1 MDTSTPK
8 VYGAIAAVVA
18 DMGTAGIGKNRKNQ
32 QQGYQFRGIDDIYQ
46 ALNGSLSKH
55 GLCVLPRVVGR
66 EYVER
71 QTKSGGALYYALL
84 AVEFDFV
91 AVADGSKHTISV
103 VGEAMDSADKATNK
117 AMSAAYKY
125 ACLMVFCIPV
135 TGTPDADE
143 ETHEPAPTKRQEP
156 TKAPQTPGPTA
167 TAPKPTQEPAAHHE
181 SWAKARAGFCADLA
195 RLGPEYTYDNVAAFC
210 TASKVP
216 RPSARDNE
224 GRSKLLGHLLTPA
237 GKDRFLAYV
246 HTGNLTPTQ
255 GK

>member
-1 MDTSTPK
+1 METPK

-18 DMGTAGIGKNRKNQ
+18 DMGAAGISKSRKNQ
-32 QQGYQFRGIDDIYQ
+32 QQGYNFRGIDDIYQ

-55 GLCVLPRVVGR
+55 GLCILPRVVGR

-84 AVEFDFV
+84 DIELDFV

-125 ACLMVFCIPV
+125 ACLMAFCIPV
-135 TGTPDADE
+135 EGSDDVDAE
-143 ETHEPAPTKRQEP
+143 SHEPAPTKRQEP
-156 TKAPQTPGPTA
+156 TKAPQAARPSTD
-167 TAPKPTQEPAAHHE
+167 APKAPQGPAAHHE
-181 SWAKARAGFCADLA
+181 SWAKARPGFCADLA
-195 RLGPEYTYDNVAAFC
+195 RLGPEYTYDNVGAFC
-210 TASKVP
+210 VAAGVP
-216 RPSARDNE
+216 RPSARDDE
-224 GRSKLLGHLLTPA
+224 GRSKLLAYLLTPA
-237 GKDRFLAYV
+237 GSKRFAEFV
-246 HTGNLTPTQ
+246 HTGTLTHTQ